1 MPLFGRK
8 KPSRDA
14 DRRLQLQLCLAKE
27 AGADDV
33 LDASQCDL
41 TEIPSAVYSTCRVL
55 QKKVLILHTNCLTS
69 LTSGGNILDFSG
81 LKVLDLHAN
90 KLKALPEEM
99 WQLSALQV
107 LNVEGN
113 NLMALP
119 ESVVRLR
126 QLQTLNV
133 RDNKISELPKDLD
146 GLQSLRNLDISLNQ
160 ISKLPL
166 SLAHIRTLETLQL
179 DVGRISF
186 PPQDVVRQGTEAV
199 KRFLCEESGLEYS
212 PPSQHLLSVLTASPQ
227 RCPDVTDNA
236 ELQHSLQQAAWQDK
250 FKEFENKKEMR
261 RKEQL
266 EFERALGQQH
276 MDMALLVNDATLQ
289 RDELL
294 HSVKEGLAELE
305 REVDGQRRRQDATR
319 VRMTEELLRMEKKA
333 GDLVSHILS
342 KRDWFKQKKDLLE
355 AMDRERLEMELL
367 VCITQEETLALRRN
381 DVAAAMQ
388 QMLMEAKSNELLRQE
403 YQRQR
408 DELCDQAASSL
419 TEQEEKLQCVVS
431 GRHDRQK
438 QAIASILQEELI
450 QKEAFEMLQLQ
461 RDAWHSRIRNQIG
474 LIEQELLHISM
485 LEMKRKGQD
494 QEQMQGVLVE
504 ERQALGDLLHQLLK
518 EKGARELQLQD
529 LLEEMEKKR
538 EEDSMD
544 YWLVQ
549 YQRLMQSKP
558 QPLRLQESL
567 LDVGLQELL
576 TETGSPGLIPLFAR
590 HRVSLAALAAMMH
603 EDLIAMG
610 LADEEVRV
618 ALIKGAQQRVESQA
632 KLGPS
637 ALASATFASLP
648 AFATGRAPVE
658 PTAPAV
664 PEWPSPTWTP
674 PPLSPLPPL
683 SPSPWAEQAECVVCM
698 ERKPE
703 TVFLTCGHVC
713 CCAACGALLTSC
725 PLCRADIQSQVR
737 LYRLL

>member
-14 DRRLQLQLCLAKE
+14 DRRLELQLCLAKE

-33 LDASQCDL
+33 LDASQCEL

-342 KRDWFKQKKDLLE
+342 KRDWFKQKKDHLE

-367 VCITQEETLALRRN
+367 VCITQEETSALRRN

-461 RDAWHSRIRNQIG
+461 RDTWHSRIRHQIG

-558 QPLRLQESL
+558 QPMRLQESL
-567 LDVGLQELL
+567 LDVGLKELL

-590 HRVSLAALAAMMH
+590 HRVSLAALAAMTH
-603 EDLIAMG
+603 EDLIA
-610 LADEEVRV
+610 VRPPWR
-618 ALIKGAQQRVESQA
+618 AR
-632 KLGPS
+632 
-637 ALASATFASLP
+637 SLP
-648 AFATGRAPVE
+648 AFAMGRAPVE

-713 CCAACGALLTSC
+713 CCAACGTLLTSC

>member
-33 LDASQCDL
+33 LDASQCEL

-186 PPQDVVRQGTEAV
+186 PPQDVVRQGIEAV

-250 FKEFENKKEMR
+250 FKEFENKKEIR

-342 KRDWFKQKKDLLE
+342 KRDWFTQKKDLQE

-367 VCITQEETLALRRN
+367 VCITQEETSALRRN
-381 DVAAAMQ
+381 DVAGEAVTSPHLVQSNALQLTAAGC
-388 QMLMEAKSNELLRQE
+388 LSGRAK
-403 YQRQR
+403 
-408 DELCDQAASSL
+408 AASSACSSIL
-419 TEQEEKLQCVVS
+419 TEEEEKLQCVVS

-461 RDAWHSRIRNQIG
+461 RDAWHSRIRHQIG

-485 LEMKRKGQD
+485 LEMKRKGQN

-549 YQRLMQSKP
+549 YQRLMHSKP
-558 QPLRLQESL
+558 QPMRLQESL
-567 LDVGLQELL
+567 LDVGLKELL
-576 TETGSPGLIPLFAR
+576 AETGSPGLIPLFAR
-590 HRVSLAALAAMMH
+590 HRVSLAALAAMTH
-603 EDLIAMG
+603 EDLIA
-610 LADEEVRV
+610 V
-618 ALIKGAQQRVESQA
+618 
-632 KLGPS
+632 
-637 ALASATFASLP
+637 
-648 AFATGRAPVE
+648 
-658 PTAPAV
+658 
-664 PEWPSPTWTP
+664 
-674 PPLSPLPPL
+674 
-683 SPSPWAEQAECVVCM
+683 
-698 ERKPE
+698 
-703 TVFLTCGHVC
+703 
-713 CCAACGALLTSC
+713 
-725 PLCRADIQSQVR
+725 
-737 LYRLL
+737 